1 LNDTRKTR
9 QLQDEEKQSD
19 AKECIPGC
27 VIERHGEEEKSV
39 SEVIITKSDES
50 LTIEP
55 DILQVDQFTPFF
67 LDFFI
72 DILS

>member
-1 LNDTRKTR
+1 MNDTRKTR

-39 SEVIITKSDES
+39 SEVTIIKSDES
-50 LTIEP
+50 LTLES
-55 DILQVDQFTPFF
+55 DILQVDQFTPF
-67 LDFFI
+67 LDSFI
-72 DILS
+72 DILL